1 LQTLT
6 ALWLIC
12 TALATKETIEETI
25 RFATE
30 MVSPATPYRGT
41 SPTIGPYAKPRL
53 DAKIAEL
60 VGDTDVQLVPL
71 HEPHF
76 SRSEIF

>member
-1 LQTLT
+1 MQTLT

-12 TALATKETIEETI
+12 TALATKETIGETI

-30 MVSPATPYRGT
+30 TDSPATPYRST
-41 SPTIGPYAKPRL
+41 SPTIGAVREAL
-53 DAKIAEL
+53 ARCKIAEL
-60 VGDTDVQLVPL
+60 VGDTDVELVPL

-76 SRSEIF
+76 SRSEMF